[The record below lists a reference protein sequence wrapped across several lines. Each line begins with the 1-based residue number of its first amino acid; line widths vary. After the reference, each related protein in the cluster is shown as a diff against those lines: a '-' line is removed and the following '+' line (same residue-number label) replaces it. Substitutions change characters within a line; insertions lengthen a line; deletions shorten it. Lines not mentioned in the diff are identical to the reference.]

1 MQQNIRIR
9 MDALK
14 LGLEEIEAAY
24 QETLKDSQLE
34 LGLVNET
41 YPIDETHNALFRQAE
56 DITKKRKEV
65 LYYRIFC
72 FSQVVFSLKDYLKKS
87 HPVHTG
93 KIESFFSDPREG
105 GITIKQMSNDMKH
118 NPKLDLKYG
127 LVIKS
132 SKSEIINKTQI
143 TTTYANF
150 NWGYQRIDSI
160 DHCKYIYKEIRH
172 FLQEDLSY
180 NLI

>member
-1 MQQNIRIR
+1 

-14 LGLEEIEAAY
+14 LGLEEIKAAY

-87 HPVHTG
+87 YPVHER

-105 GITIKQMSNDMKH
+105 GMTIKQMSNDMKH

-132 SKSEIINKTQI
+132 SKTEIINRRQM

-150 NWGYQRIDSI
+150 NWSYRGIDSI
-160 DHCKYIYKEIRH
+160 DHCNYIFTKIRH
-172 FLQEDLSY
+172 FLEEDLY
-180 NLI
+180 YDLA

>member
-1 MQQNIRIR
+1 

-34 LGLVNET
+34 LGLMYDT
-41 YPIDETHNALFRQAE
+41 YPLDETHNALFKQAE
-56 DITKKRKEV
+56 DITKKRKED

-87 HPVHTG
+87 YPVHTG

-105 GITIKQMSNDMKH
+105 GIIIKEMSNDMKH

-132 SKSEIINKTQI
+132 TKTEIINRRQT

-150 NWGYQRIDSI
+150 NWSYRGIDSI
-160 DHCKYIYKEIRH
+160 DHCNYIYKEIRH

-180 NLI
+180 NLT